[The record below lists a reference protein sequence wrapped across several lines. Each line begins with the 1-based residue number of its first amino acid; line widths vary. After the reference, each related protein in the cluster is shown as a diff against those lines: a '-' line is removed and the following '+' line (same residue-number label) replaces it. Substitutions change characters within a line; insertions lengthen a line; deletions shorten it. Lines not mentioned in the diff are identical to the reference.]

1 MYNMRCSPRGEEE
14 RATRRASS
22 PRLSKEFANREEDMR
37 WWEGWRAGGK
47 ERNEHDSSRNHNYA
61 DFIHVCVFIY
71 NIYIHNDVCTSKR
84 SNFALSLK

>member
-1 MYNMRCSPRGEEE
+1 MFPHVGEEE
-14 RATRRASS
+14 RATRRGSV
-22 PRLSKEFANREEDMR
+22 PRLSKEFANHKEDM
-37 WWEGWRAGGK
+37 WLWEGWGRVGGK

-61 DFIHVCVFIY
+61 NFTHVCVFIY